1 MSKVFQTDM
10 LSFSDSDHDTE
21 ALDDLRKALENISPV
36 KNKFKQS
43 FSH

>member
-21 ALDDLRKALENISPV
+21 TLNDLRKPLE
-36 KNKFKQS
+36 KYQS
-43 FSH
+43 SEK